1 MLESGG
7 TMLHH
12 LVNTADQVYQDAS
25 TAVSQWYAT
34 WQLQSEHESQDR
46 RRTAVVSGT
55 VILAMVLVYV
65 WVYATT
71 IIDTNAFNDA
81 TTPSSNGSP
90 QETFP

>member
-1 MLESGG
+1 MPESRG

-12 LVNTADQVYQDAS
+12 LVNTADQVYQDVS
-25 TAVSQWYAT
+25 TAVSQWYAA
-34 WQLQSEHESQDR
+34 WQLQSARESQDR

-55 VILAMVLVYV
+55 VIVTMVLVYA

-71 IIDTNAFNDA
+71 IIDTTAVDDA
-81 TTPSSNGSP
+81 TTLPSNGSP